1 MMKRPGIFQKDKRA
15 ESRSRVLFTAILS
28 SPAGLQSVRVRNMS
42 GRGAMLGG
50 VTFPPPGTRVT
61 LRRGELQMPGSII
74 WRREKWAGIAFDE
87 AVDVQAWVQHNR
99 RLAAGQ
105 IAEDQGEEL
114 LAEHLVALQRE
125 TDRVTFAWVSNRLA
139 EISDRLAN
147 SAPMRVELAE
157 VLIEIDSLA
166 GFLRSGGNP
175 YPMRDP
181 LAGRAAKS

>member
-1 MMKRPGIFQKDKRA
+1 M
-15 ESRSRVLFTAILS
+15 
-28 SPAGLQSVRVRNMS
+28 
-42 GRGAMLGG
+42 
-50 VTFPPPGTRVT
+50 
-61 LRRGELQMPGSII
+61 
-74 WRREKWAGIAFDE
+74 
-87 AVDVQAWVQHNR
+87 DVQAWVQHNR

-175 YPMRDP
+175 YPMHDP
-181 LAGRAAKS
+181 LVSRAAKS